1 MFRLLL
7 TSLLLCAA
15 CDRPTAIVE
24 ERAPLEQPKSV
35 PPSPIAPPTPVGAEP
50 KAKPKSTALLPW
62 NTAKAPTQLERRQMR
77 AFYTRLSP
85 QKFRDHFR
93 AAPPPAQSAETQR
106 AALRKRTFLMELP
119 VKLGTRRDGVYLDD
133 GAGSPAAFRWVWP
146 LDIGQQLFLVRHKP
160 RVNAGT
166 GSPQLRKKHTWLFD
180 APTDAKLL
188 DEIRAKPEAL
198 RFRALW
204 KPRGARTRRYPVLVA
219 RVVAWELR
227 FGDRVLHAETD
238 DR

>member
-15 CDRPTAIVE
+15 CDSPTAIAE
-24 ERAPLEQPKSV
+24 EPVPPKQSKTVAPSPTAPL
-35 PPSPIAPPTPVGAEP
+35 TPVGAKQ
-50 KAKPKSTALLPW
+50 KAQPAAALPW
-62 NTAKAPTQLERRQMR
+62 STAKAPTALERRQMR

-85 QKFRDHFR
+85 KKFRDHFR
-93 AAPPPAQSAETQR
+93 AAPPSAQNAEIQR
-106 AALRKRTFLMELP
+106 DALRKRTFLVELP
-119 VKLGTRRDGVYLDD
+119 VKLGARRDGVYLDD
-133 GAGSPAAFRWVWP
+133 TAGKPAAFRWVWP
-146 LDIGQQLFLVRHKP
+146 LDLGEQIFLVRHKP

-166 GSPQLRKKHTWLFD
+166 GSPQLRKKRTWLFD

-188 DEIRAKPEAL
+188 DEIRARPEAL
-198 RFRALW
+198 KFRALW
-204 KPRGARTRRYPVLVA
+204 KPRGARTHRYPVLVA